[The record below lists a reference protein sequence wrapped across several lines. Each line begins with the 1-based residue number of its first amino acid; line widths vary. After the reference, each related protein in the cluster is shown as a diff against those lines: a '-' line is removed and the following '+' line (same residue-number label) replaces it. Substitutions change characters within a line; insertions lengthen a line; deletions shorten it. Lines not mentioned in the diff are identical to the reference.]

1 MNEQELYRIV
11 AGVVNGMLAASPTP
25 AAAAGD
31 RIPVE
36 ISAKHVHLS
45 QEHVEALFGPGYT
58 LTPKR
63 DLSQPGQFLCE
74 ERVTVIG
81 PKGTFKNVAVLGPV
95 RSRTQV
101 ELSAT
106 DARTLGVKAPL
117 RLSGDLAGCPG
128 VFIQAGDAMVRAD
141 ESVMVAQN
149 HIHMTPADAQRLGVH
164 DGEVVSVRMDT
175 ERPLTFDHVLVRA
188 TDTSALAMHPV
199 SYTHLDVY
207 KRQATY
213 WPAWRPRPT
222 PTACA
227 GTCVLAR
234 LDERVARAIRGTRF
248 TTEVNA
254 AGIVE
259 CSAVETC
266 VHAADTAVKAADV
279 ELVRLRLGG
288 GIGGKGYLVLTGDV
302 AAVSASVEAA
312 SAVAADASRLI
323 DAVVIPRPDEALFQS
338 L

>member
-11 AGVVNGMLAASPTP
+11 AGVVNGMLAASPAP

-188 TDTSALAMHPV
+188 TDTSALAMHIDFDEANACQLAGSGFGTIVRHGAGAPCAPV
-199 SYTHLDVY
+199 APASAP
-207 KRQATY
+207 QA
-213 WPAWRPRPT
+213 PRPSGLI
-222 PTACA
+222 A
-227 GTCVLAR
+227 
-234 LDERVARAIRGTRF
+234 
-248 TTEVNA
+248 
-254 AGIVE
+254 
-259 CSAVETC
+259 
-266 VHAADTAVKAADV
+266 
-279 ELVRLRLGG
+279 
-288 GIGGKGYLVLTGDV
+288 
-302 AAVSASVEAA
+302 
-312 SAVAADASRLI
+312 AVAAPAPATACVPVSGLLTAAEAQSIASSGATEISLEPG
-323 DAVVIPRPDEALFQS
+323 AVVTPLARDVLRDKRISIRSAAKE
-338 L
+338 

>member
-11 AGVVNGMLAASPTP
+11 AGVVNGVLAASPAP

-45 QEHVEALFGPGYT
+45 QEHVEALFGAGYT

-74 ERVTVIG
+74 ERVTVVG

-106 DARTLGVKAPL
+106 DARALGVKAPL

-188 TDTSALAMHPV
+188 TDTSALAMHIDFDEANACQLAGSGFGTIVRHAVGAPCAPV
-199 SYTHLDVY
+199 APAP
-207 KRQATY
+207 QA
-213 WPAWRPRPT
+213 PRPS
-222 PTACA
+222 
-227 GTCVLAR
+227 GL
-234 LDERVARAIRGTRF
+234 
-248 TTEVNA
+248 
-254 AGIVE
+254 
-259 CSAVETC
+259 
-266 VHAADTAVKAADV
+266 
-279 ELVRLRLGG
+279 
-288 GIGGKGYLVLTGDV
+288 V
-302 AAVSASVEAA
+302 AAVSASAPAAACVPVSGLLSAAEAQTIA
-312 SAVAADASRLI
+312 SSGATEIRLEPG
-323 DAVVIPRPDEALFQS
+323 AVVTPLARDVLRDRRIAIRSAAKE
-338 L
+338 

>member
-11 AGVVNGMLAASPTP
+11 AGVVNGVLAASPAP

-45 QEHVEALFGPGYT
+45 QEHVEALFGAGYT

-74 ERVTVIG
+74 ERVTVVG

-106 DARTLGVKAPL
+106 DARALGVKAPL

-188 TDTSALAMHPV
+188 TDTSALAMHIDFDEANACQLAGSGFGTIVRHAAGAPCAPV
-199 SYTHLDVY
+199 GPGRGGLGARARRGLRARVGSAERRRGPDHRLVRGDRDPPRARRRGDAPRPRRAA
-207 KRQATY
+207 RQAHRH
-213 WPAWRPRPT
+213 P
-222 PTACA
+222 
-227 GTCVLAR
+227 
-234 LDERVARAIRGTRF
+234 
-248 TTEVNA
+248 
-254 AGIVE
+254 
-259 CSAVETC
+259 
-266 VHAADTAVKAADV
+266 
-279 ELVRLRLGG
+279 LGG
-288 GIGGKGYLVLTGDV
+288 
-302 AAVSASVEAA
+302 
-312 SAVAADASRLI
+312 
-323 DAVVIPRPDEALFQS
+323 
-338 L
+338 

>member
-11 AGVVNGMLAASPTP
+11 AGVVNGVLTASPAP

-45 QEHVEALFGPGYT
+45 QEHVEALFGAGYT

-74 ERVTVIG
+74 ERVTVVG

-106 DARTLGVKAPL
+106 DARALGVKAPL

-188 TDTSALAMHPV
+188 TDTSALAMHIDFDEANACQLAGSGFGTIVRHAAGAPCAPV
-199 SYTHLDVY
+199 APAP
-207 KRQATY
+207 QA
-213 WPAWRPRPT
+213 PRPS
-222 PTACA
+222 
-227 GTCVLAR
+227 GL
-234 LDERVARAIRGTRF
+234 
-248 TTEVNA
+248 
-254 AGIVE
+254 
-259 CSAVETC
+259 
-266 VHAADTAVKAADV
+266 
-279 ELVRLRLGG
+279 
-288 GIGGKGYLVLTGDV
+288 V
-302 AAVSASVEAA
+302 AAVSAPAPAAACVPVSGLLSAAEAQTIA
-312 SAVAADASRLI
+312 SSGATEIRLEPG
-323 DAVVIPRPDEALFQS
+323 AVVTPLARDVLRDKRIVIRSAAKE
-338 L
+338 

>member
-11 AGVVNGMLAASPTP
+11 AGVVNGMLAASPAP

-149 HIHMTPADAQRLGVH
+149 HIQMTPADAQRLGVH

-188 TDTSALAMHPV
+188 TDTSALAMHIDFDEANACQLAGSGFGTIVRHGAGAPCAPV
-199 SYTHLDVY
+199 
-207 KRQATY
+207 A
-213 WPAWRPRPT
+213 PASAPRAPRPSGLM
-222 PTACA
+222 A
-227 GTCVLAR
+227 
-234 LDERVARAIRGTRF
+234 
-248 TTEVNA
+248 
-254 AGIVE
+254 
-259 CSAVETC
+259 
-266 VHAADTAVKAADV
+266 
-279 ELVRLRLGG
+279 
-288 GIGGKGYLVLTGDV
+288 
-302 AAVSASVEAA
+302 
-312 SAVAADASRLI
+312 AVAAPAPATACVPVSGLLTAAEAQSIASSGATEISLEPG
-323 DAVVIPRPDEALFQS
+323 AVVTPLARDVLRDKRIAIRSAAKE
-338 L
+338 

>member
-11 AGVVNGMLAASPTP
+11 AGVVNGVLAASPAP

-45 QEHVEALFGPGYT
+45 QEHVEALFGAGYT

-74 ERVTVIG
+74 ERVTVVG

-101 ELSAT
+101 ALSAT
-106 DARTLGVKAPL
+106 DARALGVKAPL

-188 TDTSALAMHPV
+188 TDTSALAMHIDFDEANACQLAGSGFGTIVRHGAGAPC
-199 SYTHLDVY
+199 
-207 KRQATY
+207 A
-213 WPAWRPRPT
+213 PAAPAPRAPRPSGLM
-222 PTACA
+222 A
-227 GTCVLAR
+227 
-234 LDERVARAIRGTRF
+234 
-248 TTEVNA
+248 
-254 AGIVE
+254 
-259 CSAVETC
+259 
-266 VHAADTAVKAADV
+266 
-279 ELVRLRLGG
+279 
-288 GIGGKGYLVLTGDV
+288 
-302 AAVSASVEAA
+302 
-312 SAVAADASRLI
+312 AVAAPAPATACVPVSGLLTAAEAQSIASSGATEISLEPG
-323 DAVVIPRPDEALFQS
+323 AVVTPLARDVLRDKRIAIRSAAKE
-338 L
+338 